1 MSVSTDADKT
11 PGWKPPFLS
20 QKSKSFPSSRSVR
33 LNSDGNESKSD
44 ADSGDEF
51 FDCAT
56 PPPSTPRTPPLQL
69 PREPS
74 SPGSSQQPLQWQTLR
89 ASKSFRESAPKQQDE
104 NNSHQALKSSEGGA
118 SQERLMLIRA
128 TAAER

>member
-1 MSVSTDADKT
+1 MSVSNDADKM
-11 PGWKPPFLS
+11 PGWKPPFLN
-20 QKSKSFPSSRSVR
+20 QKSKSFPSSRSIR

-51 FDCAT
+51 FDCTT

-69 PREPS
+69 PSEPS
-74 SPGSSQQPLQWQTLR
+74 SPGSSQQPPQWQMLR
-89 ASKSFRESAPKQQDE
+89 SSKSFKESASKQQEE
-104 NNSHQALKSSEGGA
+104 NVGQQISKPSEGA
-118 SQERLMLIRA
+118 VTQERLMLIRA